1 MAGIGSLNRA
11 GRGLGMRQGGSKYAS
26 ERYNPTMPR
35 CGTLYIT
42 FDGEFVQLQGGER
55 SYVYVAASGRRVG
68 SRFDYSLERQDDSGE
83 GPIPAGSYW
92 INPDELWQNAWYKFT
107 ASSSAWGNYRI
118 TLHPYPTTE
127 TYGRGG
133 FFIHGG
139 DELGSAGCIDLATSM
154 DAFVK
159 NLHSELG
166 KTRICHIQ
174 VTVRYRSPR

>member
-1 MAGIGSLNRA
+1 MAGIGSQSC
-11 GRGLGMRQGGSKYAS
+11 GQGLGMRQGGSKYAS

-68 SRFDYSLERQDDSGE
+68 SRFDYSLERQDDSG
-83 GPIPAGSYW
+83 GDPFQRVPIGSTLTSCGRTPGTSSPPAAVHGATIASRCIPIP
-92 INPDELWQNAWYKFT
+92 PPK
-107 ASSSAWGNYRI
+107 
-118 TLHPYPTTE
+118 PMVV
-127 TYGRGG
+127 G

-159 NLHSELG
+159 ICIASSERLASA
-166 KTRICHIQ
+166 IQ